1 MPHVPAEVRRFV
13 ERRAEER
20 CEYCHAPQL
29 LANSPFHIEHIVPS
43 SQGGTDDPE
52 NLALGCNACNLAK
65 GSRIA
70 APDPAGTGTIPL
82 FHPRRHRWDEHFV
95 WAEDGVT
102 LVGRTAIGAATVI
115 ALNMNGFRQA
125 RARPFWRRLGLFP

>member
-43 SQGGTDDPE
+43 SQGGTAEPE

-102 LVGRTAIGAATVI
+102 LVGRTAIGAATVS

-125 RARPFWRRLGLFP
+125 RARPF